1 MTTARKPNQAGAIA
15 KRAQD
20 QQIAQEKKQPQS
32 LQDWVQ
38 VMMPQISRALPS
50 VITPERFTRIVL
62 TALSSTPQL
71 AQCTRDSFLGGMM
84 LAAQLGLEPNT
95 PLGQAYLIPYRNN
108 KKGVTECQFQI
119 GYKGLVDLAYR
130 SGEVASVQAHCVY
143 ANDEFDYEL
152 GLDPVLKHKPA
163 ARNRGDLIAVYAVFK
178 LKNGG
183 YGFEVMGV
191 DDINAH
197 MRKYS
202 KAANKGSSPW
212 QTNFDEMAKKTVL
225 KRVLKLAPLRSE
237 FARGVVADGGTFD
250 AKIEDDGEMDVIE
263 VAYEVEDYAEDDER
277 SDADDAGLDAADIT
291 FDPETGELT
300 Q

>member
-1 MTTARKPNQAGAIA
+1 MNKKPNQAGAIA
-15 KRAQD
+15 KRAQE
-20 QQIAQEKKQPQS
+20 QQIAKEVNQPQS
-32 LQDWVQ
+32 LKDWVQ
-38 VMMPQISRALPS
+38 VMLPQISRALPS

-71 AQCTRDSFLGGMM
+71 SQCTRDSFLGGMM

-108 KKGVTECQFQI
+108 KKDVVECQFQI

-152 GLDPVLKHKPA
+152 GLEPVLKHKPA
-163 ARNRGDLIAVYAVFK
+163 VSGRGDMIAVYAVFK

-183 YGFEVMGV
+183 YGFEVMSV

-202 KAANKGSSPW
+202 KAAAKGSSPW
-212 QTNFDEMAKKTVL
+212 QTNFEEMAKKTVL

-237 FARGVVADGGTFD
+237 FARGVSADGGVMDVDFD
-250 AKIEDDGEMDVIE
+250 AETPEVIQ
-263 VAYEVEDYAEDDER
+263 ADYEVGDTEI
-277 SDADDAGLDAADIT
+277 SDANDEGLKDTDFEI
-291 FDPETGELT
+291 DPETGEVK